1 MTSDP
6 SSNTITIKNTFN
18 TYSSSG
24 TFFQLPMFILNS
36 PTNSYQY
43 MKIQSSSYD
52 SEYITYIVP
61 KNISIKN
68 LTLISNDINDEYVI
82 KITNLNL
89 TGTNFIETTITMSSN
104 TEIRQS
110 TSNLSFSEGHKMTVE
125 IKNTSGSSTTE
136 YILLLIDS
144 DITINNNWIENEN
157 NNLYFTGGNVGMG
170 VTNPGCLLD
179 LGTNYSTNIG
189 ESSGKKLGI
198 YNDGTSFY
206 GFGISTNTLEFHKI
220 IIQLLQHYHRWY

>member
-1 MTSDP
+1 MPTGIIHLQNTTNNVTTTSERLYNYNGNLHFEGNKLLTYANVVGGDGIQVTSDP

-125 IKNTSGSSTTE
+125 IKNTSQSSTTE

-144 DITINNNWIENEN
+144 YITINNNWIENEN
-157 NNLYFTGGNVGMG
+157 KIYI
-170 VTNPGCLLD
+170 LLVEM
-179 LGTNYSTNIG
+179 LV
-189 ESSGKKLGI
+189 
-198 YNDGTSFY
+198 
-206 GFGISTNTLEFHKI
+206 
-220 IIQLLQHYHRWY
+220 